1 MTSFSFQKTTNA
13 VLTIVFCF
21 AATFVWGETTGIAG
35 QNPVSPALAKDYPLA
50 AKVNPLIGT
59 SAHGHTY
66 PGACNPFGMVQLSP
80 DTGTDGWDW
89 CSGYHYSDNSIMGFS
104 HTHLDGTGCADLGDF
119 LFMPTTGAL
128 QFEPG
133 SKENPDEG
141 YRSRFSHDQE
151 KACAGFY
158 GVYLK
163 DYEIDVQ
170 LTTTRRVGVH
180 QYTYPTTKEANVIID
195 IAHYIG
201 GSNIRESKAEIV
213 GDREV
218 RGYVRKSGWSPD
230 RFLYFVAR
238 FSRPFEKSGLV
249 IDGKLNE
256 SLKQADGKDLQC
268 FVQFDTTTDREVI
281 IKVALSAVS
290 WDGAAKN
297 MDTEC
302 PGWDF
307 QQICRNAMESWQK
320 QLSKIAVDGGSAA
333 NQSVFYTA
341 FYHSCLAPNLFMDVD
356 GQYRGMDKKIHTA
369 DNFENYTVF
378 SLWDTFRA
386 AHPLFTIIEQKR
398 TNDFVNSLLGK
409 YEQKGLL
416 PFWELDSGETYCMI
430 GYHSIPVIAD
440 AWVKGLRGYD
450 VNKAFEAMKKSAM
463 QDHQGLDE
471 YKKLGYISLTNDSQ
485 SVSRTAEYAYDDWC
499 IALMAKEL
507 GRQEDYDLFN
517 RRSQQYRNLFDRS
530 VNFIRGKT
538 VDGVWKPNFD
548 PDQLPAEGAGEFTE
562 GNSWHY
568 TWFAPH
574 DVNGLIELMR
584 GDQAFIAKLDEMF
597 VRPGREHADVSG
609 LIGQYAHGNEP
620 CHNYAYLYA
629 YAGAPW
635 KSQEKVSQIVK
646 TLYTDKP
653 DGLCGNNDCG
663 QMSAWYVFGAMGFY
677 PVCPGQPMYVFG
689 TPLFP
694 AVSINL
700 ENGKTFKVI
709 AENVSDKN
717 IYIQSTT
724 LDGKP
729 YTKSY
734 IQHAD
739 IINGGTL
746 VFKMG
751 SEPNKQWGLDTKDR
765 PFSEPGK
772 RLTLMPYPTHAQ
784 QVVFIDTLS
793 VDLKCDDDGAKIFYT
808 VDGSEPDTSSTL
820 YTKAVEVDKT
830 TTFKARAYKEGCFP
844 SNILST
850 TVTKKA
856 VNPAVEVKGLV
867 NGLNYALYIGNYRKT
882 TDFAGSEP
890 KQRGRCEN
898 FDLSVAK
905 RSDGFGLEFSGY
917 YKAPEDGFYQFWT
930 KSDDGSRLWVDS
942 ELVVD
947 SDGPHSAQFAGGFV
961 ALKQGYHEIK
971 VLYFEGQVDEALEV
985 HVTRPGGQRERIDSQ
1000 SLFRPQ

>member
-1 MTSFSFQKTTNA
+1 MTSLCIQK
-13 VLTIVFCF
+13 
-21 AATFVWGETTGIAG
+21 AATLILTVAVSLAGTTVWGQSADTSI
-35 QNPVSPALAKDYPLA
+35 QDRAKAYPLA

-59 SAHGHTY
+59 GGHGHTY
-66 PGACNPFGMVQLSP
+66 PGACVPFGMVQLSP

-89 CSGYHYSDNSIMGFS
+89 CSGYHYSDRSIMGFS

-119 LFMPTTGAL
+119 LFMPTTGEL

-133 SKENPDEG
+133 SKRNPDEG

-151 KACAGFY
+151 QACAGFY

-163 DYEIDVQ
+163 DYDIHVQ

-180 QYTYPTTKEANVIID
+180 QYTFPATKEANVIMD
-195 IAHYIG
+195 LGHYIG

-213 GDREV
+213 GDQEV

-238 FSRPFEKSGLV
+238 FSQPFVKSGIV
-249 IDGKLNE
+249 VNRKLDE
-256 SLKQADGKDLQC
+256 SAKQAEGRDIQC
-268 FVQFDTTTDREVI
+268 YVRFDTTQERVVVV
-281 IKVALSAVS
+281 KVALSAVS

-297 MDTEC
+297 MDAEC

-307 QQICRNAMESWQK
+307 QQVCNGAMESWNK
-320 QLSKIAVDGGSAA
+320 QLSKITVDGGPAA
-333 NQSVFYTA
+333 NQTVFYTA
-341 FYHSCLAPNLFMDVD
+341 LYHSCLAPNLFTDVD
-356 GQYRGMDKKIHTA
+356 GQYRGMDKKVHKA

-386 AHPLFTIIEQKR
+386 AHPLFTLIEQKR

-409 YEQKGLL
+409 YEQRGIL
-416 PFWELDSGETYCMI
+416 PFWELASDETWCMI

-440 AWVKGLRGYD
+440 AYGKGLCGYD
-450 VNKAFEAMKKSAM
+450 VNKAFTAMKHSAM

-471 YKKLGYISLTNDSQ
+471 YKKLGYISLTDDSQ
-485 SVSRTAEYAYDDWC
+485 SVSRTAEYAFDDWC

-507 GRQEDYDLFN
+507 GHQDDYELFT

-530 VNFIRGKT
+530 IGFIRGKT
-538 VDGVWKPNFD
+538 VDGAWKPDFN

-574 DVNGLIELMR
+574 DVEGLIELMH
-584 GDQAFIAKLDEMF
+584 GDEGFIKKMDELF
-597 VRPGREHADVSG
+597 VRQGREHVDVSG

-620 CHNYAYLYA
+620 CHNYAYLYV
-629 YAGAPW
+629 YAGVPW
-635 KSQEKVSQIVK
+635 KTQEKVSQIVK

-663 QMSAWYVFGAMGFY
+663 QMSAWYVFSAMGFY

-694 AVSINL
+694 SVTMNL
-700 ENGKTFKVI
+700 ENGKTFTVT
-709 AENVSDKN
+709 ADNVSDKN
-717 IYIQSTT
+717 IYIQSAA
-724 LDGKP
+724 LNGKP
-729 YTKSY
+729 YTKTY

-739 IINGGTL
+739 ITNGGTL

-751 SEPNKQWGLDTKDR
+751 DKPNQQWGSGKADR
-765 PFSEPGK
+765 PFSIPGK
-772 RLTLMPYPTHAQ
+772 RLTLMPYPVSSQ
-784 QVVFIDTLS
+784 QVFLDTIT
-793 VDLKCDDDGAKIFYT
+793 VEFKCDDDGAKMMYT
-808 VDGSEPDTSSTL
+808 LDGSEPQASSSP
-820 YTKAVEVDKT
+820 YTKPIEVNKT
-830 TTFKARAYKEGCFP
+830 TTIKVRAFKDGCFP
-844 SNILST
+844 SSVLGT
-850 TVTKKA
+850 TVTKKNL
-856 VNPAVEVKGLV
+856 NPAVEVAGLE
-867 NGLNYALYIGNYRKT
+867 NGLNYVLYVGNFRRT
-882 TDFAGSEP
+882 TDFARSEP
-890 KQRGRCEN
+890 KERGQCDG
-898 FDLSVAK
+898 FDISVAK
-905 RSDGFGLEFSGY
+905 RGDGFGLEFTGY

-930 KSDDGSRLWVDS
+930 QSDDGSRLFIDS

-961 ALKQGYHEIK
+961 ALKKGYHPIK
-971 VLYFEGQVDEALEV
+971 VLYFEGSVDEVLEV
-985 HVTRPGGQRERIDSQ
+985 HVTRPGGQREKIDSKA
-1000 SLFRPQ
+1000 LFCKK